1 MQNCMD
7 KYRNDF
13 TIRFAQLMQ
22 ENLLVWKELQRQEKR
37 SLYNKES
44 IGGYFFAALLAF
56 IPGKREREYNL
67 KLHCVM
73 AVIFFIGSII
83 INIGI
88 KNKSYQDEIKRT
100 LFPKL
105 LKVFDKNITYKFCTI
120 ERKLFNA
127 SELFKKEVTS
137 TSFDDYF
144 GGVYNEVEFCVAEAD
159 LANVVTRKN
168 RKPETTEL
176 FKGVAMRFKMNKKIN
191 SRVIICSKSLFSRT
205 PKGYEKV
212 ELEYEKFNKKFNVW
226 VKKNEDDCSE
236 QIEARYLLNVSFL
249 ERFMQLKTSFKV
261 GQMSCSIYGDTILV
275 LLNTGKDVFEMNHLL
290 GRIDDI
296 GQYSRLFDEF
306 ASVLSFIDVLNLA
319 SKTKL

>member
-22 ENLLVWKELQRQEKR
+22 DNLAVWKELQRQKR
-37 SLYNKES
+37 KSLYNIES
-44 IGGYFFAALLAF
+44 IGEYLFAALLAF

-168 RKPETTEL
+168 QKPDRTEL

-191 SRVIICSKSLFSRT
+191 SRVIIRSKSLFSRT

-226 VKKNEDDCSE
+226 VKKFEGDCSE